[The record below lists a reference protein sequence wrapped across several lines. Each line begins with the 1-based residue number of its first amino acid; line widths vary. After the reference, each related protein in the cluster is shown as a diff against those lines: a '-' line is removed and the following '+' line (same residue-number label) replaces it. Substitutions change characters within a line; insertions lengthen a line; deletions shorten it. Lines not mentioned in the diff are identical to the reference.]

1 MTLYNGQTP
10 ATVHRAVNTNVYQ
23 NQTLSYANRV
33 VEHEN
38 DEGKVTAYIMQTQI
52 WAHNPPDHNGNRGN
66 PMLVQDWT
74 DVPRVR
80 MPANPAPAA
89 FSKTTA
95 QRLTSIGI
103 GSAGSWDANQTGFVK
118 QYDASYKPVSE
129 SVSESVSEYMK
140 DMAEMLEEDE
150 YPNGVQKP

>member
-1 MTLYNGQTP
+1 MSHPMHVPISFPTKI
-10 ATVHRAVNTNVYQ
+10 HQ
-23 NQTLSYANRV
+23 NQTLSYEFRV
-33 VEHEN
+33 VEHVN

-80 MPANPAPAA
+80 VDISGATIPSTPTPSPISRAPARG
-89 FSKTTA
+89 
-95 QRLTSIGI
+95 QMLTSI
-103 GSAGSWDANQTGFVK
+103 GSAGSWDVNPYATYGT
-118 QYDASYKPVSE
+118 
-129 SVSESVSEYMK
+129 VSEYMK

-150 YPNGVQKP
+150 YEDPNGVKP